1 MPLFPKAKVLF
12 GFGMGIA
19 AAGLAREV
27 LPAFHG
33 LGRPLAKAALKSG
46 LMLLDRGKVRLA
58 QFEETLEDLTAEARA
73 ELDAETRAA
82 RAQAAAAGA
91 AAGQGGAHDTERVY
105 RA

>member
-27 LPAFHG
+27 LPAFQG
-33 LGRPLAKAALKSG
+33 FGRPLAKAALKSG

-58 QFEETLEDLTAEARA
+58 QFEETLQDLTAEARA
-73 ELDAETRAA
+73 ELEAETRAA
-82 RAQAAAAGA
+82 RAQGAAAGA
-91 AAGQGGAHDTERVY
+91 STAQGGSHDAERVY